1 MTFCQP
7 MFHNFS
13 QSSTEQGDGAPDS
26 LVEKFLAFHKDLKDQ
41 WKDHLPTAGSQARSL
56 LTELGNKDF
65 GVEPKSKPK
74 MCNRFAGQELCGIYV
89 PELFAG
95 TARLT
100 RSFKRKGFRSL
111 AFDKTSK
118 RS

>member
-1 MTFCQP
+1 

-65 GVEPKSKPK
+65 GVEPNQSPK
-74 MCNRFAGQELCGIYV
+74 WATVLQGKNSVAFMYLSCL
-89 PELFAG
+89 P
-95 TARLT
+95 ARL
-100 RSFKRKGFRSL
+100 
-111 AFDKTSK
+111 A
-118 RS
+118 